1 MSVFQSIK
9 RVLRKRGE
17 TCAAILVAAGSS
29 SRMDGQDKLLAE
41 LGGMTVLERSALAFE
56 QNDRI
61 SELVVVTRADRLDEI
76 SKLLDARGL
85 SKLTMVAA
93 GGETRADSVR
103 AGLEHIS
110 KKAALVAIH
119 DAARPLVSQR
129 IINETVAMA
138 IKTRASAPAI
148 PVKDT
153 IKVAKS
159 GAVVSTPDRKTL
171 YAVQTP
177 QVFDADLLR
186 AAPKKAEKSGKELTD
201 DCLAAEQLG
210 LKVFLTQ
217 GEETNLKITTPLDLR
232 IAAMILEE
240 TP

>member
-103 AGLEHIS
+103 AGLEHVLRCS
-110 KKAALVAIH
+110 DNL
-119 DAARPLVSQR
+119 
-129 IINETVAMA
+129 
-138 IKTRASAPAI
+138 
-148 PVKDT
+148 T
-153 IKVAKS
+153 IMTNDVFS
-159 GAVVSTPDRKTL
+159 GG
-171 YAVQTP
+171 
-177 QVFDADLLR
+177 ADY
-186 AAPKKAEKSGKELTD
+186 
-201 DCLAAEQLG
+201 
-210 LKVFLTQ
+210 
-217 GEETNLKITTPLDLR
+217 GEETRNYMRALAAFNRNLAARADL
-232 IAAMILEE
+232 AVEVVCGLPNVLKGEL
-240 TP
+240 P